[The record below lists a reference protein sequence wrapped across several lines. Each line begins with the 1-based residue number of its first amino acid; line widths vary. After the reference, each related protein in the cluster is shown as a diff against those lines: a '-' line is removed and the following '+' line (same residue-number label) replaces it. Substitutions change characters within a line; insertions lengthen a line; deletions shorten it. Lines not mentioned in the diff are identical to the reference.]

1 MEPAGRSTVVTDHHA
16 AVPPHD
22 AHTHDAHDAHS
33 HDAHDA
39 HTHDAHDEFYAVSNP
54 KYFGLPLGVL
64 LAASVSAIAVG
75 ITLLKFFGA
84 FL

>member
-1 MEPAGRSTVVTDHHA
+1 METSSHSTAEPQPHA
-16 AVPPHD
+16 VAEVH
-22 AHTHDAHDAHS
+22 HDAHDP
-33 HDAHDA
+33 
-39 HTHDAHDEFYAVSNP
+39 FYAVSNP

-64 LAASVSAIAVG
+64 LATAVSAIAVT

>member
-22 AHTHDAHDAHS
+22 AHT

>member
-1 MEPAGRSTVVTDHHA
+1 MEPAGHSTVDTENHA
-16 AVPPHD
+16 VA
-22 AHTHDAHDAHS
+22 AAS
-33 HDAHDA
+33 HDA
-39 HTHDAHDEFYAVSNP
+39 AHDEFYAVSNP

-64 LAASVSAIAVG
+64 LATAVSAIAVG